1 MRTSCVRP
9 GCGGSVAA
17 AVLIDR
23 DQQLVVLH
31 SPDVAELGSMALCAK
46 HIDRVS
52 APAGWEVRDQR
63 VLPAPVV
70 EPVVAAVPTAP
81 TNVVQLPVRPPAVD
95 DDTDL
100 YVDDGVTP
108 LLGRAF
114 RAASPGELKRPGE
127 SRGFAWLERALPED
141 SDDAAAAV
149 SPHCHTRPRD

>member
-1 MRTSCVRP
+1 
-9 GCGGSVAA
+9 
-17 AVLIDR
+17 IDR

-63 VLPAPVV
+63 VAPTPVV
-70 EPVVAAVPTAP
+70 EPVVAAVPTVP
-81 TNVVQLPVRPPAVD
+81 TNVVQLPVRPPAVN

-127 SRGFAWLERALPED
+127 S
-141 SDDAAAAV
+141 
-149 SPHCHTRPRD
+149 